1 MSTRPPSL
9 VRADR
14 DIYSVGRLNREVRM
28 LLDHGLPLL
37 WVEGEISNFSR
48 PASGHWYFSLK
59 DRDAQVRC
67 AMFRQRNSLVRFTPA
82 EGKLVLLDFTG
93 SDFCSSC
100 IRLHKEVFP
109 AKEFAAFAKQRLILV
124 EVDFPLK
131 KKQPAALKAANEAL
145 SKEFKVDGYPTL
157 ILLGSDGKKLGEVEF
172 DLFDASAKDVIAA
185 IEKLAKPAKP

>member
-1 MSTRPPSL
+1 MRKRLLSLAATLVLFQTVIAADSTWL
-9 VRADR
+9 TD
-14 DIYSVGRLNREVRM
+14 
-28 LLDHGLPLL
+28 LPK
-37 WVEGEISNFSR
+37 
-48 PASGHWYFSLK
+48 AK
-59 DRDAQVRC
+59 QQAK
-67 AMFRQRNSLVRFTPA
+67 A

-109 AKEFAAFAKQRLILV
+109 AKEFAAFAKQRLVLV

-145 SKEFKVDGYPTL
+145 SKEFKIDGYPTL

>member
-1 MSTRPPSL
+1 MRKRLLSLAATLVLFQTVIAADSTWL
-9 VRADR
+9 TD
-14 DIYSVGRLNREVRM
+14 
-28 LLDHGLPLL
+28 LPK
-37 WVEGEISNFSR
+37 
-48 PASGHWYFSLK
+48 AK
-59 DRDAQVRC
+59 QQAK
-67 AMFRQRNSLVRFTPA
+67 A

-124 EVDFPLK
+124 EVDFPL

>member
-1 MSTRPPSL
+1 MRKRLLSLAATLVLFQTVIAADSTWL
-9 VRADR
+9 TD
-14 DIYSVGRLNREVRM
+14 
-28 LLDHGLPLL
+28 LPK
-37 WVEGEISNFSR
+37 
-48 PASGHWYFSLK
+48 AK
-59 DRDAQVRC
+59 QQAK
-67 AMFRQRNSLVRFTPA
+67 A

-172 DLFDASAKDVIAA
+172 DLFDASAKDLIAA
-185 IEKLAKPAKP
+185 IEKLAKKPTQ

>member
-1 MSTRPPSL
+1 MRKRLLSLAATLVLFQTAIAADSTWL
-9 VRADR
+9 TD
-14 DIYSVGRLNREVRM
+14 
-28 LLDHGLPLL
+28 LPK
-37 WVEGEISNFSR
+37 
-48 PASGHWYFSLK
+48 AK
-59 DRDAQVRC
+59 QQAK
-67 AMFRQRNSLVRFTPA
+67 A

-172 DLFDASAKDVIAA
+172 DLFDASAKDLIAA
-185 IEKLAKPAKP
+185 IEKLAKKPTQ

>member
-1 MSTRPPSL
+1 MRKRLLSLAATLVLFQTVIAADSTWL
-9 VRADR
+9 TD
-14 DIYSVGRLNREVRM
+14 
-28 LLDHGLPLL
+28 LPK
-37 WVEGEISNFSR
+37 
-48 PASGHWYFSLK
+48 AK
-59 DRDAQVRC
+59 QQAK
-67 AMFRQRNSLVRFTPA
+67 A
-82 EGKLVLLDFTG
+82 EGKMVLLDFTG

-172 DLFDASAKDVIAA
+172 DLFDASAKDLIAA
-185 IEKLAKPAKP
+185 IEKLAKKPTQ

>member
-1 MSTRPPSL
+1 MRKRLLSLAATLVLFQTVIAADSTWL
-9 VRADR
+9 TD
-14 DIYSVGRLNREVRM
+14 
-28 LLDHGLPLL
+28 LPK
-37 WVEGEISNFSR
+37 
-48 PASGHWYFSLK
+48 AK
-59 DRDAQVRC
+59 QQAK
-67 AMFRQRNSLVRFTPA
+67 A

-131 KKQPAALKAANEAL
+131 KKQSAALKAANEAL

>member
-1 MSTRPPSL
+1 MRKRLLSLAATLVLFQTVIAADSTWL
-9 VRADR
+9 TD
-14 DIYSVGRLNREVRM
+14 
-28 LLDHGLPLL
+28 LPK
-37 WVEGEISNFSR
+37 
-48 PASGHWYFSLK
+48 AK
-59 DRDAQVRC
+59 QQAK
-67 AMFRQRNSLVRFTPA
+67 A

>member
-1 MSTRPPSL
+1 MRKRLLSLAATLVLFQTVIAADSTWL
-9 VRADR
+9 TD
-14 DIYSVGRLNREVRM
+14 
-28 LLDHGLPLL
+28 LPK
-37 WVEGEISNFSR
+37 
-48 PASGHWYFSLK
+48 AK
-59 DRDAQVRC
+59 QQAK
-67 AMFRQRNSLVRFTPA
+67 A

-157 ILLGSDGKKLGEVEF
+157 VLLGSDGKKLGEVEF

>member
-1 MSTRPPSL
+1 MRKRLLSLAATLVLFQTVIAADSTWL
-9 VRADR
+9 TD
-14 DIYSVGRLNREVRM
+14 
-28 LLDHGLPLL
+28 LPK
-37 WVEGEISNFSR
+37 
-48 PASGHWYFSLK
+48 AK
-59 DRDAQVRC
+59 QQAK
-67 AMFRQRNSLVRFTPA
+67 A

-172 DLFDASAKDVIAA
+172 DLFDVSAKDVIAA

>member
-1 MSTRPPSL
+1 MRKRLLSLAATLVLFQTAIAADSTWL
-9 VRADR
+9 TD
-14 DIYSVGRLNREVRM
+14 
-28 LLDHGLPLL
+28 LPK
-37 WVEGEISNFSR
+37 
-48 PASGHWYFSLK
+48 AK
-59 DRDAQVRC
+59 QQAK
-67 AMFRQRNSLVRFTPA
+67 A